1 MKTVTKSEDT
11 KKDLATK
18 SEYARYKGVTTPYII
33 SWQRKY
39 EVPMIG
45 DKFDVEV
52 ADRYWL
58 MRPNSRPKKIDFSE
72 ARTAKMQADAR
83 LAEMNADQMAQ
94 QLVETESVV
103 ETWER
108 SFAKIKTKLTALPN
122 KLGPIMALQ
131 EDPKICTN
139 QLRNA
144 INKTLNELATAAR
157 GRNRRRAKSAATG

>member
-1 MKTVTKSEDT
+1 MEELAKSE
-11 KKDLATK
+11 LV
-18 SEYARYKGVTTPYII
+18 SRGQYARYKGVTTPYII
-33 SWQRKY
+33 AWIKKY
-39 EVPMIG
+39 DVPLT
-45 DKFDVEV
+45 DNKLNVEV

-58 MRPNSRPKKIDFSE
+58 MRPQSRAKKIDFSE

>member
-1 MKTVTKSEDT
+1 MEELAKSE
-11 KKDLATK
+11 LV
-18 SEYARYKGVTTPYII
+18 SRGQYARYKGVTTPYII
-33 SWQRKY
+33 AWIKKY
-39 EVPMIG
+39 DVPLT
-45 DKFDVEV
+45 DNKLNVEV

-58 MRPNSRPKKIDFSE
+58 MRPQSRAKKIDFSE

-157 GRNRRRAKSAATG
+157 GRNRRRAKSAAAG

>member
-1 MKTVTKSEDT
+1 MEELAKSE
-11 KKDLATK
+11 LV
-18 SEYARYKGVTTPYII
+18 SRGQYARYKGVTTPYII
-33 SWQRKY
+33 AWIKKY
-39 EVPMIG
+39 DVPLT
-45 DKFDVEV
+45 DNKLNVEV

-58 MRPNSRPKKIDFSE
+58 MRPQSRAKKIDFSE

-122 KLGPIMALQ
+122 KLGTIMALQ

-157 GRNRRRAKSAATG
+157 GRNRRRAKSAAAG

>member
-1 MKTVTKSEDT
+1 MEELAKSE
-11 KKDLATK
+11 LV
-18 SEYARYKGVTTPYII
+18 SRGQYARYKGVTTPYII
-33 SWQRKY
+33 AWIKKY
-39 EVPMIG
+39 DVPLT
-45 DKFDVEV
+45 DNKLNVEV

-58 MRPNSRPKKIDFSE
+58 MRPQSRAKKIDFSE

-157 GRNRRRAKSAATG
+157 GRNRRRAKSAAS

>member
-1 MKTVTKSEDT
+1 MEELAKSE
-11 KKDLATK
+11 LV
-18 SEYARYKGVTTPYII
+18 SRGQYARYKGVTTPYII
-33 SWQRKY
+33 AWIKKY
-39 EVPMIG
+39 DVPLTDNKLNG
-45 DKFDVEV
+45 EV

-58 MRPNSRPKKIDFSE
+58 MRPQSRAKKIDFSE

>member
-1 MKTVTKSEDT
+1 MEELAKSE
-11 KKDLATK
+11 LV
-18 SEYARYKGVTTPYII
+18 SRGQYARYKGVTTPYII
-33 SWQRKY
+33 AWIKKY
-39 EVPMIG
+39 DVPLT
-45 DKFDVEV
+45 DNKLNVEV

-58 MRPNSRPKKIDFSE
+58 MRPQSRAKKIDFSE

-108 SFAKIKTKLTALPN
+108 SFAKIKMKLTALPN

>member
-1 MKTVTKSEDT
+1 MEELAKSE
-11 KKDLATK
+11 LV
-18 SEYARYKGVTTPYII
+18 SRGQYARYKGVTTPYII
-33 SWQRKY
+33 AWIKKY
-39 EVPMIG
+39 DVPLT
-45 DKFDVEV
+45 DNKLNVEV

-58 MRPNSRPKKIDFSE
+58 MRPQSRAKKIDFSE

-131 EDPKICTN
+131 EVPKICTN

>member
-1 MKTVTKSEDT
+1 MEKLAKSE
-11 KKDLATK
+11 LV
-18 SEYARYKGVTTPYII
+18 SRGQYARYKGVTTPYII
-33 SWQRKY
+33 AWIKKY
-39 EVPMIG
+39 DVPLT
-45 DKFDVEV
+45 DNKLNVEV

-58 MRPNSRPKKIDFSE
+58 MRPQSRAKKIDFSE

>member
-1 MKTVTKSEDT
+1 MEKLAKSE
-11 KKDLATK
+11 LV
-18 SEYARYKGVTTPYII
+18 SRGQYARYKGVTTPYII
-33 SWQRKY
+33 AWIKKY
-39 EVPMIG
+39 DVPLT
-45 DKFDVEV
+45 DNKLNVEV

-58 MRPNSRPKKIDFSE
+58 MRPQSRAKKIDFSE

-108 SFAKIKTKLTALPN
+108 AFAKIKTKLTALPN

>member
-1 MKTVTKSEDT
+1 MEELAKSE
-11 KKDLATK
+11 LV
-18 SEYARYKGVTTPYII
+18 SRGQYARYKGVTKPYII
-33 SWQRKY
+33 AWIKKY
-39 EVPMIG
+39 DVPLT
-45 DKFDVEV
+45 DNKLNVEV

-58 MRPNSRPKKIDFSE
+58 MRPQSRAKKIDFSE